1 MKGLFFTDSRRGLFL
16 RGLLALGLFYSAQSL
31 ASKVPLNPQTKAS
44 YLQLLDQAVV
54 FHQALDE
61 GDQQN
66 IQKEIK
72 KTQDLVT
79 QVYQNS
85 LSLPAFHH
93 RIHSY
98 KLLSNIEEQLTGLSS
113 SYSPSQNPN
122 EKPSPTPDKTK
133 VKKLFLSFF
142 ELAQVYDLN
151 KEMKG
156 RMFYCPKDRSLWI
169 QSSKK
174 ASNPINSQYQSC
186 GKIIL

>member
-1 MKGLFFTDSRRGLFL
+1 MKLLFNLFCWSL
-16 RGLLALGLFYSAQSL
+16 VLFYSTWSL
-31 ASKVPLNPQTKAS
+31 ASKSPLNPQTKAS
-44 YLQLLDQAVV
+44 YLKLLDQAVL
-54 FHQALDE
+54 FHQALDQ
-61 GDQQN
+61 GDQKN
-66 IQKEIK
+66 IQKEIQ
-72 KTQDLVT
+72 KTQELLT

-98 KLLSNIEEQLTGLSS
+98 KLLSHIEEQLTGLSY
-113 SYSPSQNPN
+113 SYSPN
-122 EKPSPTPDKTK
+122 KTPDKKK

-156 RMFYCPKDRSLWI
+156 RLFYCPKDRSLWI
-169 QSSKK
+169 QSSKT
-174 ASNPINSQYQSC
+174 ASNPINNQHPSC